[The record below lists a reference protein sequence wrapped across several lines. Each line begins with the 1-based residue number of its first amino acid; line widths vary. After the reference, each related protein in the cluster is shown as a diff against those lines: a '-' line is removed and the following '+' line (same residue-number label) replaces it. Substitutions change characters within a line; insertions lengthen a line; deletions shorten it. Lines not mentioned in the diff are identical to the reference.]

1 MKKDNGFEKIIILIL
16 ILLAI
21 IFAVSLL
28 VIIIPFFSSNVLF
41 QKIES
46 VSISE
51 YYAVLISFLAL
62 AFCIAI
68 ATPYFISKNQVKSVV
83 KKYLETDYKEEVDEA
98 VEKISRTDAHLSRI
112 IAFLLLDKQYY
123 YWAIG
128 WAFRSLKRYKNLSC
142 DYLIMYEEFY
152 IFLLRDVI
160 LQSLESIMKNP
171 SSDRSLDAFNTDTT
185 TKQSEANRIKVR
197 AIKDYFD
204 FMFEIEVANKKLSYV
219 RNIKKYCDCELSII
233 NERMKDLCNM
243 INVSYT
249 DTKKTLLDDVIELS
263 AYKNTKMENDYIDF
277 IKNRRFYSK

>member
-1 MKKDNGFEKIIILIL
+1 MKKGNGFEIVIIIMLV
-16 ILLAI
+16 LLAI
-21 IFAVSLL
+21 IFSISMLV
-28 VIIIPFFSSNVLF
+28 VIIPLFSSNVVF
-41 QKIES
+41 QKIET

-68 ATPYFISKNQVKSVV
+68 ATPYFISKKQINSVV
-83 KKYLETDYKEEVDEA
+83 RKYLETEYKED
-98 VEKISRTDAHLSRI
+98 VEESVERVNRTDAHLSRI
-112 IAFLLLDKQYY
+112 IAFLLLDKHYY

-128 WAFRSLKRYKNLSC
+128 WAFRSLKRYKNISF
-142 DYLIMYEEFY
+142 DYHTIYEEFY
-152 IFLLRDVI
+152 VFLLRDVV
-160 LQSLESIMKNP
+160 LQSLESLLANP
-171 SSDRSLDAFNTDTT
+171 SNDKSSEAFNTDTA
-185 TKQSEANRIKVR
+185 TKEKEVNRIKIR

-219 RNIKKYCDCELSII
+219 RNIKKYCNFELSII
-233 NERMKDLCNM
+233 NERMKDLCSM

-277 IKNRRFYSK
+277 IKK